1 MSWGFYISL
10 IMQLD
15 GRVVPLTEQ
24 PTTSAQNHS
33 LAGSRHHTEHS
44 RRLTS
49 IEPVST
55 NIKVVVVMEEEE
67 EEEEEKEK
75 RTIKDPPAKSPLHG

>member
-67 EEEEEKEK
+67 EEEEKEK